1 VFGVYFDI
9 YFNKKYNKKDVFYC
23 NVGVA
28 MKLTMVQWK
37 VCSKIECKEKL
48 LVTKWDSLE
57 KHVRK
62 IKNEQGVQGCGS

>member
-1 VFGVYFDI
+1 MC
-9 YFNKKYNKKDVFYC
+9 FYC

-28 MKLTMVQWK
+28 MNLTMVQWK